1 MIASTIVDPASPCA
15 AETRSGLERIATTVD
30 AVDYVTYA
38 NMANLNVVMRGTLL
52 LLIEV
57 RLMCVGAGPTLD
69 YADASAFLAEL
80 HEPIFN
86 LWRQRHPLRNSE
98 GGGIVNR
105 QGNDIAHRP
114 ILSDIVLIPLCL
126 P

>member
-1 MIASTIVDPASPCA
+1 MIASTIVGPASPCA

-38 NMANLNVVMRGTLL
+38 NMANLNVVMRGTLRS
-52 LLIEV
+52 LIEV

-86 LWRQRHPLRNSE
+86 LWRQRHPLRNSKA
-98 GGGIVNR
+98 GVLLTDKATILL
-105 QGNDIAHRP
+105 HRP
-114 ILSDIVLIPLCL
+114 ILSDIVLIPLCF